1 MTHARVLGAA
11 TTITSRYWV
20 DEDAVTVTAPTVA
33 VADGWLIA
41 AAVAHLAWWWTPE
54 FI

>member
-1 MTHARVLGAA
+1 M
-11 TTITSRYWV
+11 ITSRYWV

-33 VADGWLIA
+33 VAAAGVIPDGWLIA